1 MITKPKPERSARISM
16 TLSVAANS
24 RMDTAIAE
32 NESNAPVIHR
42 TTRMRWL
49 EVTLEP
55 SLERSIARGSD
66 RRASLRVGLILRP
79 RPFEGRKPQ
88 AGRIDSDEL
97 GKLIQRHFQTPCVVD
112 LWHQANI
119 GERHCAAERI
129 GARTH
134 HRLQCLET

>member
-1 MITKPKPERSARISM
+1 M

-55 SLERSIARGSD
+55 SLESLS
-66 RRASLRVGLILRP
+66 RADLI
-79 RPFEGRKPQ
+79 
-88 AGRIDSDEL
+88 D
-97 GKLIQRHFQTPCVVD
+97 V
-112 LWHQANI
+112 
-119 GERHCAAERI
+119 
-129 GARTH
+129 H
-134 HRLQCLET
+134 HSASG